1 MKDLELK
8 ARTYSTRVVIDIE
21 SGSII
26 ERDSHEYSGPWELAA
41 TGGVTGTGI
50 QSPSAQLINT
60 LDALG
65 QKVIYDRLG
74 DLVFKPSPTFWYL
87 NKNAKK
93 YRMGGE
99 IVYPLISSIL
109 TTRGAYYGD
118 QLLSV
123 AAIDAI
129 TPANQVWRGYFQS
142 VTLPVMD
149 IILGRG
155 GPAGLDLVK
164 VYMQTGSASMLDM
177 LSNAIWGNSPF
188 NSSID
193 LDNIPNWCTQNNT
206 IAGINRST
214 STFWNPAAPQSIG
227 GHLSPT
233 TLLPAYFS
241 VTYGYDEPD
250 VLILN
255 NTDFANFELQF
266 VATNPAAAAPSNLI
280 RAGENLADTAPIQTG
295 LKYHMRFKNAV
306 VLADQYLTAGT
317 GYLLNTN
324 YLWMIYNMN
333 DYFTLTPW
341 IMPSNQNVISTR
353 IHLTTQL
360 GCNRPLVQ
368 VQLTNIS

>member
-1 MKDLELK
+1 M
-8 ARTYSTRVVIDIE
+8 
-21 SGSII
+21 
-26 ERDSHEYSGPWELAA
+26 A
-41 TGGVTGTGI
+41 TGGVVGTGI
-50 QSPSAQLINT
+50 SSPSATLINT
-60 LDALG
+60 LDSIG
-65 QKVIYDRLG
+65 QKLIYDKVG

-87 NKNAKK
+87 NRNAKK
-93 YRMGGE
+93 FRSGGE
-99 IVYPLISSIL
+99 IVYPLFTSKI

-164 VYMQTGSASMLDM
+164 VYMQAASASMLDM
-177 LSNAIWGNSPF
+177 LSDAIWGNAPF

-193 LDNIPNWCTQNNT
+193 LDNIANWCTQNNT

-214 STFWNPAAPQSIG
+214 TSAWNPAAPQSVG
-227 GHLSPT
+227 GHLSAT

-241 VTYGYDEPD
+241 VVQGNDEPD
-250 VLILN
+250 VLILA

-266 VATNPAAAAPSNLI
+266 VATSPSSAAPSNLI
-280 RAGENLADTAPIQTG
+280 RSNDNIADTSPIQTG
-295 LKYHMRFKNAV
+295 LRYHMRFKNAV
-306 VLADQYLTAGT
+306 VLADNHLTAGT

-324 YLWMIYNMN
+324 YIWMIYNMN
-333 DYFTLTPW
+333 DYFSVTPW
-341 IMPSNQNVISTR
+341 IMPSNQNVISSR
-353 IHLTTQL
+353 IHLTAQL
-360 GCNRPLVQ
+360 GCNRPLMQ
-368 VQLTNIS
+368 VQLTSIS